1 MHFNGFPQ
9 SGKVFD
15 HCSFQFVF
23 CPLLSPSFLL
33 GFLLRICWR
42 TYMFLE
48 FCSFFYSFI
57 FLSVPQTGWS
67 QLNSDS
73 LIPSFAS
80 SNLLLDTSTEHLY
93 WIFHSH
99 DHTFQCQNFF
109 VLFKKQFLSL
119 MILSLWW
126 HIVLSPFSLQ
136 LCLSLHVLLV
146 QILLVRQRWK
156 PREFRSPLGM
166 DTALHLCVAFH
177 IFRNMLKLFKTFYG
191 HLIPH
196 LSLLNFLVSGFSVP
210 AAKAISGSWD
220 VKQRLLIIFNK
231 CT

>member
-1 MHFNGFPQ
+1 MLVYIHA
-9 SGKVFD
+9 SGV
-15 HCSFQFVF
+15 
-23 CPLLSPSFLL
+23 L
-33 GFLLRICWR
+33 
-42 TYMFLE
+42 
-48 FCSFFYSFI
+48 FI
-57 FLSVPQTGWS
+57 FLFIHFSFCSSDWMISAEFRSTDSFFS
-67 QLNSDS
+67 QLK
-73 LIPSFAS
+73 PAFG
-80 SNLLLDTSTEHLY
+80 HLY

-99 DHTFQCQNFF
+99 DHTFQCQNVF

-196 LSLLNFLVSGFSVP
+196 LSLLNFFVSGFSVP